1 MIRNV
6 LHILIGA
13 IAMFLIAYLG
23 EFNTY
28 LPTAK
33 SVGVTLL
40 SMTLGLFFG
49 FTWELYQ
56 IATFQTVKIGW
67 DDVIRTII
75 GFTIGGFLGT
85 FLIY

>member
-1 MIRNV
+1 MRNF
-6 LHILIGA
+6 LHYLIGA
-13 IAMFLIAYLG
+13 LAMFLIAYFG
-23 EFNTY
+23 EFHTY

-40 SMTLGLFFG
+40 SMTLGLVFG
-49 FTWELYQ
+49 FLWELYQ
-56 IATFQTVKIGW
+56 IATLKTVKIGW